1 MEVGKYDNPNTFQLN
16 YKRVFMDLQNTFN
29 QISKKKKKANHL
41 TERIPQNFKLE
52 LVIFTKFRN
61 LN

>member
-29 QISKKKKKANHL
+29 QISKKKKKTNHL